1 MSESAATGFNVHWV
15 HTITLRNRYIY
26 TYFTILIR
34 YIMNIVQLYIEICGA
49 NLFIYLFVNPSSSPV
64 EKVRGHQK

>member
-1 MSESAATGFNVHWV
+1 MYTGCIQLHYEKD
-15 HTITLRNRYIY
+15 IYIY
-26 TYFTILIR
+26 TYLTILIR